1 MNNIPIIVIN
11 RDRLS
16 ATERLL
22 DHLLLLGY
30 TNLYILDMDSSY
42 LELIDFYN
50 RRASDFTLIMQQNTG
65 HKTLWDK
72 GILRNLFRNYEWV
85 AITDS
90 DIELSADTPKGFIE
104 QMITVAKDF
113 RIDKIGLAI
122 TYDDITNPTLK
133 KIIDPIESQYWKQP
147 LKHKHHSVYLAPVD
161 TTFCIVRPK
170 LPFTYTALRV
180 ADWPI
185 RHLDWY
191 SDWNKLTDEERYYFD
206 HANEQISTTKQHFL
220 QWLNRKD

>member
-1 MNNIPIIVIN
+1 MSNTPIILIN

-16 ATERLL
+16 TTEKLI

-42 LELIDFYN
+42 PPLLEWYKDN
-50 RRASDFTLIMQQNTG
+50 KNFTLIQHENTG
-65 HKTLWDK
+65 HKTLWERN
-72 GILRNLFRNYEWV
+72 ILRNLFADNEWV
-85 AITDS
+85 AVTDS
-90 DIELSADTPKGFIE
+90 DIELSIDTPKGFIE

-113 RIDKIGLAI
+113 RIDKVGLAI
-122 TYDDITNPTLK
+122 TYGDITNSVLK
-133 KIIDPIESQYWKQP
+133 KIVQPIESQYWIHRLQ
-147 LKHKHHSVYLAPVD
+147 HKRHDVYHAPVD

-185 RHLDWY
+185 KHIPWY
-191 SDWNKLTDEERYYFD
+191 ENWSNLNEEQQYYMTYAD
-206 HANEQISTTKQHFL
+206 PTISTTVDHYNK
-220 QWLNRKD
+220 WRNKED